1 MSPHVFSLHLG
12 TNILD
17 SKVSQPMASS
27 SVDVFGYLA
36 PPHAFPTCFPHNCA
50 NPFPNDNGIFRF
62 APPVW
67 RRRPAAANPP
77 PPAPVNLD
85 EFVAMFSSK
94 LNLEDCSSTVQ
105 NRRKTSSTKPWF
117 AATVT
122 IPSPAPHP
130 ALLRRSCV
138 SPLSQIIAPS
148 TSVPPIQTSL
158 RSRSPSVI
166 PVSPPLSQ
174 TASRPKKRAPLPH
187 RTPTTTSSRSMLTSS
202 PSLTDPIW
210 SSLPA
215 IQAQTPIITG
225 DMFEAFHKY
234 INTKLQP
241 RWNNPGFASTVHDKQ
256 CSPFSPY
263 QSPTLL
269 PITNLNYLEV
279 Q

>member
-1 MSPHVFSLHLG
+1 M
-12 TNILD
+12 
-17 SKVSQPMASS
+17 SS

-36 PPHAFPTCFPHNCA
+36 PPHAFPMCYPHNCT

-62 APPVW
+62 PPPVW

-77 PPAPVNLD
+77 PSTPINLD
-85 EFVAMFSSK
+85 EFVTMFASK

-105 NRRKTSSTKPWF
+105 TRRKTSLTKPWF

-122 IPSPAPHP
+122 IASPAPHP

-138 SPLSQIIAPS
+138 SPLSHTQHTHKQTIASP
-148 TSVPPIQTSL
+148 TPAPAPIQTSL
-158 RSRSPSVI
+158 RSRSPSAT

-174 TASRPKKRAPLPH
+174 ITSRPKKRAPLH
-187 RTPTTTSSRSMLTSS
+187 RRAPITSSRSTLTSS
-202 PSLTDPIW
+202 SSPVDPIW
-210 SSLPA
+210 SPFPA
-215 IQAQTPIITG
+215 IQAQTPVMTG
-225 DMFEAFHKY
+225 DMFETFHKY

-241 RWNNPGFASTVHDKQ
+241 RWNIPGSASIVYDKH

-269 PITNLNYLEV
+269 PITNINYLEV
-279 Q
+279 QS